1 MQRRNKSEGG
11 ERTVK
16 ETKEPERRRRRR
28 KKRSNKDGDN
38 TGKEVGLKLTGTGR

>member
-16 ETKEPERRRRRR
+16 ETKEPERRRRR
-28 KKRSNKDGDN
+28 KKKDQIKMVI
-38 TGKEVGLKLTGTGR
+38 TLAKKLD